1 MEPLPNSLKKQLF
14 ISQDHQHLL
23 DETRIPQL
31 STPLCVWN
39 CLNIFAQWSNSPIV
53 MCKWRKFQDFNLAN
67 KKQLNLTLR
76 HCQGSLVLILVEETA
91 SVGTM
96 VSGCTERLIVS
107 FWGCSIF
114 MSDECSRHVS
124 DEVIVQATKRS
135 LPKSWKFRVDWIHQ
149 YLFRS
154 HARSHKQTL
163 WRKEY
168 MQILG
173 KINKIS
179 PAKQCEETILNHC
192 WIVVSW
198 EHASNASNKPMEVPT
213 TPRPDISSSSEQVPG
228 HEDPRDKMS
237 TMEWMIGIYGHMKY
251 LNKYHDPIPTNWE
264 GPINRMLHLFTK
276 EAHVV

>member
-1 MEPLPNSLKKQLF
+1 
-14 ISQDHQHLL
+14 
-23 DETRIPQL
+23 
-31 STPLCVWN
+31 
-39 CLNIFAQWSNSPIV
+39 
-53 MCKWRKFQDFNLAN
+53 MCKWRKNPRFQPAN

-114 MSDECSRHVS
+114 RSDECSRHRLWRNNQ
-124 DEVIVQATKRS
+124 VIVQATKRS
-135 LPKSWKFRVDWIHQ
+135 LQNLEILGVDWIHQ

-154 HARSHKQTL
+154 HARSRKQTL

-168 MQILG
+168 MQMQMLR

-251 LNKYHDPIPTNWE
+251 LNEYHDPIPTNWE
-264 GPINRMLHLFTK
+264 GPINRMLHLFTQ